1 MQYMAEAY
9 TMIGNYNEAMVYIE
23 DSEQIEES
31 KTNEEMDAKLT
42 VQTLTDNLILGEKLS
57 QKTTAAMNKAAIL
70 LCAGDLYAA
79 KQQLD
84 DLLKDENCT
93 VVT

>member
-1 MQYMAEAY
+1 MA
-9 TMIGNYNEAMVYIE
+9 
-23 DSEQIEES
+23 
-31 KTNEEMDAKLT
+31 
-42 VQTLTDNLILGEKLS
+42 DNLILGEKLT

-84 DLLKDENCT
+84 DLLKDENALL
-93 VVT
+93 VTQNMASDGIIPSYLI